1 MLVQGYCLPDKYRVE
16 FGVPRG
22 VVYTSHPTINAKF
35 LSKYFKEL
43 SCKVIAVG
51 DVVVTNLINTGFY
64 PTIAIVDYKT
74 KRSIMSTHTSY
85 SRIYKKKHVI
95 VNPPGIIS
103 LHAVSVLAEIL
114 SNNGNGRVLVEVK
127 GEEDLLVLPI
137 LLFSKNNDIV
147 LYGQPGK
154 GLVVVRVDEITRK
167 TALNFWSLLKPCVQ
181 WLELNATSS

>member
-1 MLVQGYCLPDKYRVE
+1 MLIQGYCLPNEYRIE

-22 VVYTSHPTINAKF
+22 IVYTSHPSINAKF
-35 LSKYFKEL
+35 LSKYFKES
-43 SCKVIAVG
+43 SCRVIAVG
-51 DVVVTNLINTGFY
+51 DIVVANLVNMGFY
-64 PTIAIVDYKT
+64 PAIAIVDYKT
-74 KRSIMSTHTSY
+74 KRNIISTHISY
-85 SRIYKKKHVI
+85 SRIYRKNYVI

-103 LHAVSVLAEIL
+103 SHAINVLTKIL
-114 SNNGNGRVLVEVK
+114 GSDDKVLVEVK

-147 LYGQPGK
+147 LYGQPDR

-181 WLELNATSS
+181 WLELNATSN